1 MIVRMVLALVVIS
14 TSALAA
20 LAERRHHH
28 QAPYAGQENREIS
41 SLSGSDVADLLAGRG
56 WGLAKPAELNGY
68 PGPAHVLELGDRL
81 NLTPKQRAE
90 VQQVFDRMAERAREV
105 GAQYVEAERLLDDAF
120 KRHEV
125 NEDLLADR
133 LAKAEAL
140 RAELR
145 RVHLVA
151 HLETT
156 PILTHQQRHSYISLR
171 GYNNH
176 GADHHRTPKA
186 H

>member
-1 MIVRMVLALVVIS
+1 MIVRVVLALVVIS

-20 LAERRHHH
+20 LADRRNHH
-28 QAPYAGQENREIS
+28 APYAGQENREIS
-41 SLSGSDVADLLAGRG
+41 SLSGSDVSDLLAGRG

-90 VQQVFDRMAERAREV
+90 VQEIFDRMAAQAREV
-105 GAQYVEAERLLDDAF
+105 GVKYVEAERLLDEAF
-120 KRHEV
+120 KSRRVDET
-125 NEDLLADR
+125 LLSKRLAD
-133 LAKAEAL
+133 AEAL

-145 RVHLVA
+145 RIHLAA

-156 PILTHQQRHSYISLR
+156 PILTGEQRHGYISLR
-171 GYNNH
+171 GYH
-176 GADHHRTPKA
+176 MHSGHHTPKA
-186 H
+186 N